1 MRSLCPRVARG
12 DVLLFAS
19 AWQVAV
25 PTAKALQNLTRRAPG
40 PRRPCAGIGSPR
52 VRLALMLLAAAV
64 LQDDF
69 QLQARAQPRE
79 NVATG
84 VYDYS
89 PGYVPLSLGPK
100 PAAGLASAFPPPLAP
115 CPLSSRPC
123 HQRCPALLGGAL
135 TVP

>member
-1 MRSLCPRVARG
+1 LLCPRVARG
-12 DVLLFAS
+12 DVLLLRGRLLF
-19 AWQVAV
+19 QQRRRNV
-25 PTAKALQNLTRRAPG
+25 TRPRA
-40 PRRPCAGIGSPR
+40 RPAAGTGRPW
-52 VRLALMLLAAAV
+52 LALMLLAAAV

-89 PGYVPLSLGPK
+89 PGYLPLSRGPK
-100 PAAGLASAFPPPLAP
+100 PAGLAAAFPPPLAP